1 MHVQVCITE
10 IMLAKHISVFGYL
23 THLMQQSLENLL
35 IMNGTDNH
43 PHHLCDISELG
54 KCCTGYKSIYR
65 YCTQLSISSNLKRM
79 VTKAMETRDTKS
91 QHQNT
96 NLADARRTLRV
107 LSPIFKPLSAAIATS
122 VTAGSCKENNLTNLK
137 QEHKDCT
144 CDIHSQEWIL
154 SRDVAL

>member
-1 MHVQVCITE
+1 
-10 IMLAKHISVFGYL
+10 
-23 THLMQQSLENLL
+23 
-35 IMNGTDNH
+35 
-43 PHHLCDISELG
+43 
-54 KCCTGYKSIYR
+54 
-65 YCTQLSISSNLKRM
+65 M

-137 QEHKDCT
+137 QEHKERT
-144 CDIHSQEWIL
+144 CDRHSQE
-154 SRDVAL
+154 